1 MKWVTEMS
9 IKNDK
14 ISFFSKIIYE
24 RIDEESQRESEEFKL
39 EKEKQILEL
48 KENLEKRRNR
58 EIEKA
63 EKKARFKANEI
74 ISDENSISKR
84 AYMELAESLIQKT
97 VEAVGDE
104 LLKFTETQ
112 EYENYLLEMID
123 QSISNMEGYRYYLYL
138 TEQDLQKYGKKIDEF
153 IRLKQRG
160 GIELAVSQ
168 KPIIGGFV
176 LEEKEKRFT
185 LDSSLASTVESSRSH
200 IGLKVTGVL
209 GSGGDDA

>member
-84 AYMELAESLIQKT
+84 VHMELAESLIQKT

-138 TEQDLQKYGKKIDEF
+138 TEQDLQKYGEKIDEF
-153 IRLKQRG
+153 IRLKQRD

-200 IGLKVTGVL
+200 IGLKVTRIL